1 MNGKLVTVAGPDGS
15 ETIIGLKLTPA
26 LVAKTAACAIL
37 TTMGL
42 HAISTGKRDRDAGR
56 IVRGGI
62 MVLLG
67 LLAFSV

>member
-1 MNGKLVTVAGPDGS
+1 MNGKLVTVAGADGS
-15 ETIIGLKLTPA
+15 ETVIGLKVTPA

-42 HAISTGKRDRDAGR
+42 HAISTGKRDQDAGR
-56 IVRGGI
+56 MVRGMV

-67 LLAFSV
+67 LGVFML